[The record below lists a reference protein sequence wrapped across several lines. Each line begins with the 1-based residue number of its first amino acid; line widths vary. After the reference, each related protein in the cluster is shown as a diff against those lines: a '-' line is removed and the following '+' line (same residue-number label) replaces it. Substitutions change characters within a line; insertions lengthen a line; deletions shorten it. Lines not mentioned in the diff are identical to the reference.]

1 MPRNKIGLDYF
12 DFACYTDEKI
22 KLIQAEFGLKGF
34 AIVVKLLQKI
44 YGELGYYCEW
54 NNDSSLLFA
63 SENGASSRDEKNLI
77 EEIVSACIRRGIFS
91 QEIYLKYGILTSE
104 KIQETYLNATS
115 RRDRIEMKKEYLLV
129 SVAKINKNVV
139 VNEVSVNINSINVDR
154 NAQSREEK
162 SREENNKKTLCKA
175 DALALFEKVWKV
187 YPLKR
192 GKGQVSLAAK
202 LRLLEVGYDELV
214 RAIDRYKAELE
225 KDSEWRKPQNGST
238 FFNSGYIDYLDAN
251 YVPSA
256 SSRQKDKNQFNR
268 FEQRDYSHNEMSELE
283 SQLLGRK

>member
-162 SREENNKKTLCKA
+162 SREENIKTLCKA
-175 DALALFEKVWKV
+175 DAEALFEKVWKI

-238 FFNSGYIDYLDAN
+238 FFNSGYIDYLDVN

-268 FEQRDYSHNEMSELE
+268 FEQRDYTHNEMSELE